1 MPPLELSTPTLLA
14 VLLGTVRASAWLVA
28 CPPFNSRL
36 LPAPV
41 KALLALAL
49 ALPMTPVL
57 TGQVPRLAFSEL
69 LISAAGQVVVGA
81 ALGFVTALFFAVFQ
95 AAGDLIDLFGGFSLA
110 FGFDPLSATSTSV
123 FGRFYNLVAVTL
135 LFASDGHL
143 LVLRGFLQSY
153 RTLPL
158 DDTLSINRLSHVLTK
173 GLDEMFMSALQ
184 IAGPLIAVLF
194 LTDVAFGLLTRV
206 APALNAFVL
215 SFPAKIFITLTLAGS
230 ALAVLPWAMDTT
242 VEAAVRAVVGLTR
255 A

>member
-14 VLLGTVRASAWLVA
+14 VLLGTVRASAWLVV
-28 CPPFNSRL
+28 CPPLNSRL
-36 LPAPV
+36 LPGPA

-49 ALPMTPVL
+49 ALPMAPML
-57 TGQVPRLAFSEL
+57 TSQVPEPDAAA
-69 LISAAGQVVVGA
+69 LIVSAVEQVVVGA
-81 ALGFVTALFFAVFQ
+81 ALGFVTALFFAAVQ

-110 FGFDPLSATSTSV
+110 FGFDPLSTTSTSV

-135 LFASDGHL
+135 LFASDGHQ

-153 RTLPL
+153 QTLPL
-158 DDTLSINRLSHVLTK
+158 DGTLSMNRLSHLLGE
-173 GLDEMFMSALQ
+173 GLGEMFVSAIQ

-215 SFPAKIFITLTLAGS
+215 SFPAKIFITL
-230 ALAVLPWAMDTT
+230 ALVGTALMVLPRALDNL
-242 VEAAVRAVVGLTR
+242 VETAVRAVVGL
-255 A
+255 AGG